1 MADPGAIL
9 VTGGGRGIGAAVA
22 RLAAA
27 RGYHVAVN
35 YAQDEK
41 AAQGVVDAIAG
52 SGGQAIA
59 VRGDVAD
66 AGQVA
71 RMFDAAVRHLGPLT
85 ALVANAGI
93 TGAISRLDE
102 ADPATI
108 ARVVDVNVTGAL
120 YCLREAVR
128 RMSTRNGGKGGAIV
142 GISSAA
148 VSIGSPGEF
157 VWYAASKAAIDT
169 MVLGLG
175 REVAGEGIR
184 VNAVA
189 PALID
194 TQLHA
199 AAGAPDRIERL
210 APGIPM
216 GRAGR
221 PEEIAEA
228 VLFLLSDAAGYIT
241 GEVIR
246 VGGGR

>member
-1 MADPGAIL
+1 MTDPGAIL
-9 VTGGGRGIGAAVA
+9 VTGGGRGIGAAVS

-27 RGYHVAVN
+27 RGYDVAVN

-41 AAQGVVDAIAG
+41 SAQGVVDAIAG
-52 SGGQAIA
+52 SGGKAIA

-66 AGQVA
+66 IGQIA
-71 RMFDAAVRHLGPLT
+71 EMFDVVERKIGPLT

-93 TGAISRLDE
+93 TGLISRLDE

-120 YCLREAVR
+120 LCMREAVK
-128 RMSTRNGGKGGAIV
+128 RMSTKNGGKGGAIV
-142 GISSAA
+142 GLSSAA
-148 VSIGSPGEF
+148 ATLGSPGEF
-157 VWYAASKAAIDT
+157 VWYAASKAAVDT

-175 REVAGEGIR
+175 REVAAEGVR

-194 TQLHA
+194 TDIHA
-199 AAGAPDRIERL
+199 TAGAPDRLERM
-210 APGIPM
+210 APSIPM
-216 GRAGR
+216 GRAGT
-221 PEEIAEA
+221 PEEVAEA

>member
-9 VTGGGRGIGAAVA
+9 VTGGGRGIGAAVS

-27 RGYHVAVN
+27 RGYNVAVN

-41 AAQGVVDAIAG
+41 AAQGVVDSITG
-52 SGGQAIA
+52 SGGKAVA

-66 AGQVA
+66 ASQIV
-71 RMFDAAVRHLGPLT
+71 RMFDTAERHLGSLT
-85 ALVANAGI
+85 ALIANAGI
-93 TGAISRLDE
+93 TGPINRLDE
-102 ADPATI
+102 ADPETI
-108 ARVVDVNVTGAL
+108 ARVIDVNVTGAL
-120 YCLREAVR
+120 LCMREAVR
-128 RMSTRNGGKGGAIV
+128 RMSTKNGGKGGAIV

-148 VSIGSPGEF
+148 ATLGSPGEF
-157 VWYAASKAAIDT
+157 VWYAASKAAVDT

-175 REVAGEGIR
+175 REVAGEGVR

-194 TQLHA
+194 TEIHA
-199 AAGAPDRIERL
+199 AAGAPDRVERM

-216 GRAGR
+216 GRAGT
-221 PEEIAEA
+221 PEEVADA
-228 VLFLLSDAAGYIT
+228 VLFLLSDAASYIT

>member
-1 MADPGAIL
+1 MAERETIL
-9 VTGGGRGIGAAVA
+9 VTGGGRGIGAAIC

-27 RGYHVAVN
+27 RGYDVAVN
-35 YAQDEK
+35 YARDEK
-41 AAQGVVDAIAG
+41 AARSVVDAIAD
-52 SGGQAIA
+52 SGGKAVA

-66 AGQVA
+66 AGQVTE
-71 RMFDAAVRHLGPLT
+71 MFDAAERALGPLT

-93 TGAISRLDE
+93 TGTISRLED
-102 ADPATI
+102 ADPAAI

-120 YCLREAVR
+120 LCMREAVR

-148 VSIGSPGEF
+148 VTLGSPGEF

-175 REVAGEGIR
+175 REVAAEGIR

-194 TQLHA
+194 TEIHA
-199 AAGAPDRIERL
+199 AAGAPDRVERM

-216 GRAGR
+216 GRAGT
-221 PEEIAEA
+221 PEEVAEA

>member
-1 MADPGAIL
+1 
-9 VTGGGRGIGAAVA
+9 
-22 RLAAA
+22 
-27 RGYHVAVN
+27 
-35 YAQDEK
+35 
-41 AAQGVVDAIAG
+41 
-52 SGGQAIA
+52 
-59 VRGDVAD
+59 
-66 AGQVA
+66 
-71 RMFDAAVRHLGPLT
+71 MFDAAERHLGRLT

-93 TGAISRLDE
+93 TGPIGRLDE

-120 YCLREAVR
+120 YCLREAAR
-128 RMSTRNGGKGGAIV
+128 RLSTRNGGKGGVIV

-148 VSIGSPGEF
+148 VSLGSPGEF

-175 REVAGEGIR
+175 REVAGEGVR

-194 TQLHA
+194 TELHA
-199 AAGAPDRIERL
+199 AAGAPDRVARM

-216 GRAGR
+216 GRAGT